1 MAVRCSGDC
10 RPMEQVGEKQDFES
24 TLTRHGM
31 LHEDFM
37 LRVSRPDET
46 VRDDA
51 WSHDYVVTVVAIA
64 VGAQRRYVG
73 GPRQDWVARF
83 ASDVAQGVYGRAHA
97 DTVAGAGAPI
107 AERDGRPRTSPFQR
121 SAY

>member
-51 WSHDYVVTVVAIA
+51 WSHDYVVTVDRINA
-64 VGAQRRYVG
+64 RR
-73 GPRQDWVARF
+73 RRMCNDRAR
-83 ASDVAQGVYGRAHA
+83 AL
-97 DTVAGAGAPI
+97 PK
-107 AERDGRPRTSPFQR
+107 
-121 SAY
+121 